1 MIYTWISSATRGR
14 RRYGSGSP
22 FGSRDCRKV
31 GANPTPRSNYG
42 PAGETAPAC
51 PSQRAR
57 AVLHAGRTGTPRRPG
72 LLDRNFRKV
81 TPLL

>member
-1 MIYTWISSATRGR
+1 MIYTWISSAIRGR
-14 RRYGSGSP
+14 RRHGSGSR
-22 FGSRDCRKV
+22 FGGRSHRKV
-31 GANPTPRSNYG
+31 GENPTPRSSYG

-81 TPLL
+81 EPLI